1 MPAPELVGSIL
12 VAIGVLLAIVEG
24 TPSAWFSVL
33 MALCDFSQVVF
44 EYMKEE
50 NVMKKVLVMVGN
62 GVFGVT

>member
-1 MPAPELVGSIL
+1 MPAPEPVSSIL

-24 TPSAWFSVL
+24 TPSAWLSVL
-33 MALCDFSQVVF
+33 LALCDFLLVFF

-62 GVFGVT
+62 GVSGAT